1 LAGKPP
7 PDRVSEFVQLSETL
21 STAELAKHFGKAKR
35 TIRDWKGWAR
45 DRGHFVGEGNAVQAG
60 EDGEVTLSGIM
71 SDYVKTMLPIEE
83 LWDRAKDRQKEE
95 EQRILLRDNQKVG
108 LPNEPVGIMWSSDA
122 HLGSPH
128 VDYVSI
134 ETDFITVAN
143 TPGFYGG
150 FHGDLGDNWIIGAL
164 QGQSKNQRFTILDE
178 IRLGTD
184 LLHKL
189 GPKLLWAV
197 PGNHDNW
204 EYILTGRDSI
214 AQALAGM
221 KLLYDPHEVVF
232 WLTVGDAEWLVKVR
246 HQWRGYSQF
255 NDSHAVEVGWERG
268 NVPFDIGVGG
278 HTHTGTWLRPFVR
291 HKLRRYALITGS
303 YKIDDGYARRMG
315 FRGTCG
321 LGSGATILTPDRD
334 FVFFEDVQ
342 YAAKFLKFMRLEWG
356 IVDDKKKTKGK
367 RK

>member
-1 LAGKPP
+1 M
-7 PDRVSEFVQLSETL
+7 
-21 STAELAKHFGKAKR
+21 STAELASHFGKAKR

-45 DRGHFVGEGNAVQAG
+45 DRNHFVGEGNAVQAG
-60 EDGEVTLSGIM
+60 ENEEVTLAGLFA
-71 SDYVKTMLPIEE
+71 DYAEVSRPIERI
-83 LWDRAKDRQKEE
+83 WDEAKARQKEE
-95 EQRILLRDNQKVG
+95 LRRLAMRDAQKVG
-108 LPNEPVGIMWSSDA
+108 LPKEPVGLAWFSDI
-122 HLGSPH
+122 HLGSDH
-128 VDYVSI
+128 TDYIGV
-134 ETDFITVAN
+134 ERDFDIVKYA
-143 TPGFYGG
+143 PGFYGG

-164 QGQSKNQRFTILDE
+164 QANSRNQSISLLDE
-178 IRLGTD
+178 IRMGFD
-184 LLHKL
+184 LLGRL

-232 WLTVGDAEWLVKVR
+232 TLTVGDAEWLVKVR
-246 HQWRGYSQF
+246 HKWRGFSSF

-268 NVPFDIGVGG
+268 NTPFDIGIGG
-278 HTHTGTWLRPFVR
+278 HTHTGTWLRPFTR
-291 HKLRRYALITGS
+291 HKKRLYALITGS
-303 YKIDDGYARRMG
+303 YKVDDGFARRMG

-334 FVFFEDVQ
+334 FVFFEDLK